1 MGVYD
6 AIAIKTKS
14 QRERPMGGQ
23 VQRFAMGALSLLALT
38 AGAASPAVAES
49 YPTKPVKI
57 ITQAPAG
64 AGPDVILRIVASG
77 LTQMWGQQV
86 LVINRPGG
94 GGLIA
99 AQAAATTSERD
110 GHTLYMA
117 SASAVVVLP
126 ETQAKLPVSFDRDF
140 VSIGLVGEQPFVI
153 AVPPALKIDSLAEFI
168 ALAKHRPGT
177 MSYAANYTGTLP
189 HLTGEFFR
197 RRSGIDM
204 TFVPYTGG
212 APAALNDIM
221 GGRISMIVD
230 ALPALSGAIQGDIV
244 KALAVTSAQRLPQ
257 YPDLPTVSETLPGFE
272 ATGWFALMAPAG
284 TADAIIRK
292 ASSDLRAVLKQP
304 VIQEKLA
311 TLGTYTRP
319 LSPEGLADFIL
330 AEQRLWKP
338 IVREVGLG
346 AQ

>member
-1 MGVYD
+1 MGMQL
-6 AIAIKTKS
+6 
-14 QRERPMGGQ
+14 QRTI
-23 VQRFAMGALSLLALT
+23 GALGFLAL
-38 AGAASPAVAES
+38 SAVAAAPAQTES

-64 AGPDVILRIVASG
+64 SGPDVILRIVAVG

-126 ETQAKLPVSFDRDF
+126 ATQAKLPFSFDRDF

-153 AVPPALKIDSLAEFI
+153 AAPPALKIGTLAEFI
-168 ALAKHRPGT
+168 ALAKERPGAI
-177 MSYAANYTGTLP
+177 SYAANYTGTLP

-197 RRSGIDM
+197 RRSGIDV

-230 ALPALSGAIQGDIV
+230 ALPALSGAIQGGIV
-244 KALAVTSAQRLPQ
+244 NALAVTSAQRLPQ
-257 YPDLPTVSETLPGFE
+257 YPNLPTVSETMPGFE
-272 ATGWFALMAPAG
+272 AAGWFALMAPAG
-284 TADAIIRK
+284 TPDAIVHQ
-292 ASSDLRAVLKQP
+292 ASQDLRAVLKQREL
-304 VIQEKLA
+304 QEKFA
-311 TLGTYTRP
+311 TLGTYTR
-319 LSPEGLADFIL
+319 LLLPEGLTDFIL
-330 AEQRLWKP
+330 AEQRLWKS
-338 IVREVGLG
+338 IVKEVGLG
-346 AQ
+346 IQ